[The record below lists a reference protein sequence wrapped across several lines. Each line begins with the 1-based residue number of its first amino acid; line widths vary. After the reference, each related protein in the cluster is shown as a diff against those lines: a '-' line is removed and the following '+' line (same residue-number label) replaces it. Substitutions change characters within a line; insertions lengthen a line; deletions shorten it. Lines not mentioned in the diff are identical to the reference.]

1 MWCTIAQNF
10 NQFPKIKNMK
20 KITYALFII
29 LISMSKISSASM
41 VMVGV
46 ENFVFNPANITV
58 NVGDTIM
65 WMLSAGTHTT
75 TSTNIP
81 VGAASWDA
89 PINTANQMFM
99 YQVTVEGEYEYICSI
114 HESMGM
120 IGRITVLGTSGIN
133 SISETQAKILNSMV
147 QDDLKIKFNS
157 SKNWQIG
164 LMSLTGAMVKQFS
177 VVTEAGRIESFSLSD
192 LPNGIYIIRFSDG
205 QASKSQRIIKQ

>member
-1 MWCTIAQNF
+1 
-10 NQFPKIKNMK
+10 MK
-20 KITYALFII
+20 KITYALFIM
-29 LISMSKISSASM
+29 LISLSKLSSASM

-81 VGAASWDA
+81 VGATPWDA

-99 YQVTVEGEYEYICSI
+99 YQATVEGEYEYICSI

-120 IGRITVLGTSGIN
+120 IGRITVLGTSGIY
-133 SISETQAKILNSMV
+133 SISETQAKILNNLV
-147 QDDLKIKFNS
+147 QQDLEIKFNS
-157 SKNWQIG
+157 AKKWQIE
-164 LMSLTGAMVKQFS
+164 LMSLTGAKVKHFT
-177 VVTEAGRIESFSLSD
+177 VATEVGKTESFAVSD
-192 LPNGIYIIRFSDG
+192 LPNGIYIVRFSDG
-205 QASKSQRIIKQ
+205 QASRSQRIIKQ

>member
-1 MWCTIAQNF
+1 M
-10 NQFPKIKNMK
+10 
-20 KITYALFII
+20 
-29 LISMSKISSASM
+29 LISLSKLSSASM

-81 VGAASWDA
+81 VGATPWDA

-99 YQVTVEGEYEYICSI
+99 YQATVEGEYEYICSI

-120 IGRITVLGTSGIN
+120 IGRITVLGTSGIY
-133 SISETQAKILNSMV
+133 SISETQAKILNNLV
-147 QDDLKIKFNS
+147 QQDLEIKFNS
-157 SKNWQIG
+157 AKKWQIE
-164 LMSLTGAMVKQFS
+164 LMSLTGAKVKHFT
-177 VVTEAGRIESFSLSD
+177 VATEVGKTESFAVSD
-192 LPNGIYIIRFSDG
+192 LPNGIYIVRFSDG
-205 QASKSQRIIKQ
+205 QASRSQRIIKQ